1 MQSFKT
7 IGYNSKKIT
16 TCIRRKPLKIFKVL
30 LILCVCTSL
39 FANQLEDT
47 LKDSKVRHY
56 NFPAKPDQVGN
67 PYYYVPDSKG
77 KYLGTSAGILGVGLI
92 VGITGL
98 YLMPESVTNWDRERF
113 GFRSWVQ
120 DVKIAPAVDDDNFW
134 LNGVA
139 HPYFGAVY
147 YMQPRMAGYSWAE
160 SVLFSFMTSAFF
172 WEYGI
177 EAFVEIPSW
186 QDLIYT
192 PAMGSIF
199 GEIFYQLTRYIQSNE
214 GRLFGSRALG
224 YTLMALMDPI
234 GFIIQDMGLG
244 NLVGV
249 KNKNSMVAS
258 VSPLGISF
266 AYRF

>member
-1 MQSFKT
+1 MFRFLFV
-7 IGYNSKKIT
+7 I
-16 TCIRRKPLKIFKVL
+16 CIA
-30 LILCVCTSL
+30 TSL
-39 FANQLEDT
+39 FGTQLEDT
-47 LKDSKVRHY
+47 LKHRDFNGWH
-56 NFPAKPDQVGN
+56 FPDQRDHSGN

-77 KYLGTSAGILGVGLI
+77 KYLGTSAGILGVGLL

-113 GFRSWVQ
+113 GFRSWLQ

-160 SVLFSFMTSAFF
+160 SALFSFVTSAFF

-199 GEIFYQLTRYIQSNE
+199 GEAFYQLTRYIQSNQ
-214 GRLFGSRALG
+214 GRLFGSRVLG
-224 YTLMALMDPI
+224 YTLVALMDPI
-234 GFIIQDMGLG
+234 GFVIRDLRLG
-244 NLVGV
+244 KLFGV
-249 KNKNSMVAS
+249 KNKNELHAYA
-258 VSPLGISF
+258 SPLGVSF
-266 AYRF
+266 SYRF

>member
-1 MQSFKT
+1 ML
-7 IGYNSKKIT
+7 
-16 TCIRRKPLKIFKVL
+16 CI
-30 LILCVCTSL
+30 CTSL
-39 FANQLEDT
+39 FGSSLEET
-47 LKDSKVRHY
+47 LKNPESRHW
-56 NFPAKPDQVGN
+56 NFPAKPDQPGN

-77 KYLGTSAGILGVGLI
+77 KYLGTSAGILGAGLF
-92 VGITGL
+92 VGIAGL

-120 DVKIAPAVDDDNFW
+120 DVQVAPAVDDDNFW

-147 YMQPRMAGYSWAE
+147 YLQPRKAGYSWAE
-160 SVLFSFMTSAFF
+160 SVLFSFITSAFF

-199 GEIFYQLTRYIQSNE
+199 GEIFYQFTRYIQSNNGE
-214 GRLFGSRALG
+214 LFGSRVLG
-224 YTLMALMDPI
+224 YTLIALMDPI
-234 GFIIQDMGLG
+234 GFIISDLGLG
-244 NLVGV
+244 ELVGV
-249 KNKNSMVAS
+249 KNKNKILTGI
-258 VSPLGISF
+258 SPTGVSF
-266 AYRF
+266 AYQF

>member
-1 MQSFKT
+1 MKILKT
-7 IGYNSKKIT
+7 
-16 TCIRRKPLKIFKVL
+16 L
-30 LILCVCTSL
+30 LIVCICTNLFGSSL
-39 FANQLEDT
+39 EET
-47 LKDSKVRHY
+47 LKNPKIKHY
-56 NFPAKPDQVGN
+56 NFPAKPDEPGN

-77 KYLGTSAGILGVGLI
+77 KYLGTSAGILGIGLI

-113 GFRSWVQ
+113 GLRSWVQ
-120 DVKIAPAVDDDNFW
+120 DVSIAPAVDNDNFW

-147 YMQPRMAGYSWAE
+147 YLQPRKAGYSWPE

-199 GEIFYQLTRYIQSNE
+199 GEIFYQLTRYIQSNNGE
-214 GRLFGSRALG
+214 LFGSRILG
-224 YTLMALMDPI
+224 YTLIALMDPI
-234 GFIIQDMGLG
+234 GFIISDLGLG
-244 NLVGV
+244 EFVGV
-249 KNKNSMVAS
+249 KNKNKIVGGI
-258 VSPLGISF
+258 SPLGISF